1 MVSSRIAKEYE
12 IVNKLERV
20 VRYFFRNPNGTYR
33 RFWDLDYRN
42 RDYFYS
48 VCKEYKISPISAF
61 ALLSEQTNKNGLE
74 ERKEY

>member
-1 MVSSRIAKEYE
+1 MVAFRIAKEYE

-33 RFWDLDYRN
+33 RFWDLSYRN

-61 ALLSEQTNKNGLE
+61 ALLSEQTLKNGLE